1 MGQYV
6 KAGSQYDVGLY
17 SLGEAILKNSFREAS
32 SIFLHGITSLAQA
45 WEIQQSLAFINGSGL
60 ETTIGIFALSYDP
73 ERLRETFFRQGRR
86 VQQLA
91 SSSATTAGV

>member
-32 SIFLHGITSLAQA
+32 VMFLHSVTSITQA

-60 ETTIGIFALSYDP
+60 ETTISTFALSYDP
-73 ERLRETFFRQGRR
+73 QRLRDTFFRQGRR

-91 SSSATTAGV
+91 SSSAITNSV